1 MVCCNFKKKKQI
13 IMEEGKIT
21 TIKLLEET
29 KFRIE
34 KLKEHKK
41 ESYDDILRKILYILN
56 LVRDE
61 PEKGKKLLEKIS
73 STRSQMLE
81 EERQREENL
90 KEKKFRSTKL

>member
-1 MVCCNFKKKKQI
+1 MAKKKKQI

-41 ESYDDILRKILYILN
+41 ESYDDILRKILCILN

-90 KEKKFRSTKL
+90 KKEK